1 MEQKIMSK
9 RVYELYFQGEVLNS
23 ESSDF
28 GNLVWFVD

>member
-9 RVYELYFQGEVLNS
+9 RVYDLYFQGDVLSS

-28 GNLVWFVD
+28 DDLVWFVD